1 MHSDSFIGGFTGWW
15 LDNKPREKPLFLSIG
30 FPGPHPPY
38 DPTPEYA
45 AKYMAQDVPMPHI
58 TQDEIDRL
66 PPPWKEKRRH
76 DSEFDHDAV
85 HWNLEPSEA
94 DLHKMRAYYYANVEM
109 IDREVG
115 RILDALERRGRLD
128 NSVVIF
134 TSDHGDNLGDHGLS
148 QKWAPYEQV
157 TRVPMVISQPGR
169 FPARRFD
176 GLVQLFDLGPTI
188 LQLAGI
194 TPDAGFEARSL
205 VDILEGTSDAG
216 REHVYCEQCGD
227 PSMTGADMLTMI
239 RSRTHKLVSFL
250 GQDYGQLFDLEA
262 DPGETDDLWD
272 APEAAPVKA
281 ALLAELGRW
290 HHESTYRTR
299 HVRARMMEA

>member
-1 MHSDSFIGGFTGWW
+1 MDARRQAAFRQLHRRLYRVVARQETQG
-15 LDNKPREKPLFLSIG
+15 KAAVPVHR

-45 AKYMAQDVPMPHI
+45 AKYMARDVPLPHV

-134 TSDHGDNLGDHGLS
+134 TSDHGDNTAALEGSIQPARKMRSLGMSSPSTSSGR
-148 QKWAPYEQV
+148 AV
-157 TRVPMVISQPGR
+157 RVPSAAPLAAR
-169 FPARRFD
+169 LRPAR
-176 GLVQLFDLGPTI
+176 GAGPSCRC
-188 LQLAGI
+188 
-194 TPDAGFEARSL
+194 RSC
-205 VDILEGTSDAG
+205 S
-216 REHVYCEQCGD
+216 
-227 PSMTGADMLTMI
+227 
-239 RSRTHKLVSFL
+239 RS
-250 GQDYGQLFDLEA
+250 
-262 DPGETDDLWD
+262 P
-272 APEAAPVKA
+272 
-281 ALLAELGRW
+281 
-290 HHESTYRTR
+290 
-299 HVRARMMEA
+299 